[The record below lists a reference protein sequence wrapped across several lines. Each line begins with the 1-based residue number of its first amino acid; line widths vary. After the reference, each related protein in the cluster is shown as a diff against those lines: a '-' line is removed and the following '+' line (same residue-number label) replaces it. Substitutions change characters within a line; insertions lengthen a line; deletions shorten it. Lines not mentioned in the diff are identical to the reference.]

1 MEFRLLRNS
10 KMGIAIKTA
19 IAVGVMILILL
30 TINGVIFLRLES
42 SLVSQI
48 LNEYVQKVDKA
59 IDQQGEKQRQG
70 LKENLANHA
79 LVLGN
84 AVATFIYNLDKSSLE
99 QMLSA
104 YIKLPEL
111 KAVEVFDENG
121 EPFFAIW
128 KNPGIQIKR
137 TVPDDV
143 PLDESLMGGADAFL
157 KEEKVGSVKIYFTD
171 ELIKAQ
177 MEGSKQLAQS
187 DINAF
192 KTTVDGKFNQAVWI
206 QGGIILLVVM
216 LLVTAIVL
224 AMNVLAIKGIRMVAE
239 GARRFS
245 VGDIALEGMN
255 MEEIAKINARGDEL
269 GDTGRAF
276 SQLIEYMKEKTLA
289 AAEIAKGNLDLDV
302 AIKSD
307 ADQLGTALNQMVESL
322 NQVISELYLAAEQV
336 DGGSNQVSESSQ
348 SLSQGATEQASSL
361 EEISSSMTE
370 IGSQTKT
377 NAENATHANQLATS
391 AKGVSLSGVQQM
403 QEMTRAMDAITQSSK
418 EIAKIIKAIDD
429 IAFQTNLLALNAAVE
444 AARAGKHGKGFAVVA
459 QEVRTLAARSAKAA
473 QETAELIDA
482 AIRNVDNGSGIVQKT
497 ARALNSIND
506 EITKV
511 TDLVG
516 EIAAASSEQA
526 QRITQVSKGLSQI
539 DSVTQQNT
547 ANAEE
552 TSAAAQELSSQAA
565 HVRNLLGRFRL
576 RRRSQPSASTTRPE
590 PPPSRQAVV
599 RRIEDSEWGA
609 PAGGADKGRI
619 VAPQEII
626 ALDDDEFGKY

>member
-19 IAVGVMILILL
+19 IAVGMMILILL

-42 SLVSQI
+42 SLVNHI
-48 LNEYVQKVDKA
+48 LNEYVSKVDKA
-59 IDQQGEKQRQG
+59 IDQQGEKQTQG
-70 LKENLANHA
+70 LKENLASHA
-79 LVLGN
+79 LVVGN

-111 KAVEVFDENG
+111 KAVQVFDETG

-128 KNPGIQIKR
+128 KNPDVQIKR
-137 TVPDDV
+137 TIPEDV
-143 PLDESLMGGADAFL
+143 VLDPNLLGSADAFL
-157 KEEKVGSVKIYFTD
+157 KTEKVGSVKIYFTD
-171 ELIKAQ
+171 ALIKAQ
-177 MEGSKQLAQS
+177 MATSKQVAQT
-187 DINAF
+187 DIDAF
-192 KTTVDGKFNQAVWI
+192 KATVDQKYNQAIWI

-216 LLVTAIVL
+216 ILVTAVVL
-224 AMNVLAIKGIRMVAE
+224 TMNVLAIKGIRMVAK

-245 VGDIALEGMN
+245 VGDIALEGMDVD
-255 MEEIAKINARGDEL
+255 EIARINARGDEL

-276 SQLIEYMKEKTLA
+276 SQLIEYMKEKSMA
-289 AAEIAKGNLDLDV
+289 AGEIAKGNLDLDV
-302 AIKSD
+302 GIKSK
-307 ADQLGTALNQMVESL
+307 ADQLGTALHQMVDSL
-322 NQVISELYLAAEQV
+322 NQVMGELYLAAEQV
-336 DGGSNQVSESSQ
+336 DSGSNQVSESSQ

-377 NAENATHANQLATS
+377 NAENATHANQLAAS
-391 AKGVSLSGVQQM
+391 AKGASLNGVQQM
-403 QEMTRAMDAITQSSK
+403 QEMTRAMDAITRSSK

-444 AARAGKHGKGFAVVA
+444 AARAGRHGKGFAVVA

-473 QETAELIDA
+473 QETAELIDT
-482 AIRNVDNGSGIVQKT
+482 AIKNVDNGSNIVQRT
-497 ARALNSIND
+497 AQALTSIND

-516 EIAAASSEQA
+516 EIAAASNEQA
-526 QRITQVSKGLSQI
+526 QRISQVSKGLSQI
-539 DSVTQQNT
+539 DGVTQQNT

-552 TSAAAQELSSQAA
+552 TSAAAEELSSQAA
-565 HVRNLLGRFRL
+565 HVRNLLGRFKL
-576 RRRSQPSASTTRPE
+576 RRQGGGMTAKIRSESPVASKA
-590 PPPSRQAVV
+590 AVH
-599 RRIEDSEWGA
+599 RIKHGEWGA
-609 PAGGADKGRI
+609 PVKSPDRDRI
-619 VAPQEII
+619 IPPQEVIS
-626 ALDDDEFGKY
+626 LDDDEFGKY